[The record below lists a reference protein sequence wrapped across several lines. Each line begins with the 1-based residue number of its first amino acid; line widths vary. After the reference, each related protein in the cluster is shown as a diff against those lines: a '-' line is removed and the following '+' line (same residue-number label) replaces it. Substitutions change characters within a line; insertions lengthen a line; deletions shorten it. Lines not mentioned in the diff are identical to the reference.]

1 MFLLLYVIM
10 VFVVYIQDRNDD
22 QEKKDAVDKEKALK
36 DAINVEMEIKAAR
49 KKSKFQQ
56 VGKRIL
62 TMVRVT
68 RMFRKGYGSNR
79 AKGKALLQTEKDE
92 ILYRHK

>member
-1 MFLLLYVIM
+1 MFLLLYVLL
-10 VFVVYIQDRNDD
+10 VFVVYIQDRNDE

-49 KKSKFQQ
+49 KKNKFQQ

-62 TMVRVT
+62 TMVRIS
-68 RMFRKGYGSNR
+68 RMFRKGFGSNR
-79 AKGKALLQTEKDE
+79 AKKNTLLQVEKDE
-92 ILYRHK
+92 IH

>member
-1 MFLLLYVIM
+1 MFLLLYVLL
-10 VFVVYIQDRNDD
+10 VFVVYIQDRNDE

-62 TMVRVT
+62 TMVRIS
-68 RMFRKGYGSNR
+68 RMFRKGFGSNR
-79 AKGKALLQTEKDE
+79 AKKNTLLQVEKDE
-92 ILYRHK
+92 IH